1 MIRVLPRINELA
13 KKARVSG
20 LTEKEKMEQASLRE
34 QYLAVIRGSSKELL
48 LSSTVVDILGN
59 DVTPAKLKL
68 AQGKLDIKEEWQKN
82 PDSFYE

>member
-1 MIRVLPRINELA
+1 MIRILPRINELA

-20 LTEKEKMEQASLRE
+20 LTEEEKREQASLRE
-34 QYLAVIRGSSKELL
+34 QYLTVIRGSSKELL

-59 DVTPAKLKL
+59 DVTPTKLKV
-68 AQGKLDIKEEWQKN
+68 AQGKLDIQAEWQKN

>member
-13 KKARVSG
+13 KKARISG
-20 LTEKEKMEQASLRE
+20 LTEEEKREQASLRE
-34 QYLAVIRGSSKELL
+34 QYLTVIRGSSKELL

-59 DVTPAKLKL
+59 DVTPTKLKV
-68 AQGKLDIKEEWQKN
+68 AQGKLHIQAEWQKN